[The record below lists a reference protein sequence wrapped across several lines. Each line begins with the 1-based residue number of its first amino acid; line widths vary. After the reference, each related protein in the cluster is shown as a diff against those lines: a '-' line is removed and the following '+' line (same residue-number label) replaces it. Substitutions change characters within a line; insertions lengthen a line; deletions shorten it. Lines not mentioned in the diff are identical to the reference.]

1 MPLEV
6 RNEETVRS
14 GNRWRALVSEGEE
27 SLGTARQ
34 IPIRSSSALSPGR
47 RAVVFAVVSVALLM
61 STLDQTIVATALHAL
76 QHGLGASITW
86 AGWTITIYSLGL
98 VLTLS
103 LAGQLTER
111 FGQRRVFLTSVAV
124 FSMAS
129 LCCGLAGNIYV
140 LVALRFVQAVGGA
153 GFTPSATRIVVEH
166 FGEARDKAV
175 GLFGSFFT
183 TGALIGPLLG
193 GIIVAYW
200 SWRGV
205 FLVNVPIGAA
215 LFVLCWRYVPADR
228 PRATGRSGRLD
239 LPGVGL
245 LGVGLLAAMIGL
257 TYLGDTPPGWVWP
270 FVAVL
275 TVATLSLSAF
285 AWHIHRTR
293 NPLIA
298 PRLIHGRGFGAVNMV
313 NILYGGAGI
322 GLVAL
327 IPLYA
332 VTRYDIGALGSGTL
346 LAAEGAGAI
355 IMSTVGAFVLRR
367 TGYRLPLYWA
377 AVIIAIGMLALAATP
392 VGLPPYGWVAAV
404 AGLVG
409 LGLGWSSPASRN
421 AGLQLVPEQAASL
434 AALRSTGM
442 QVGSIAAI
450 SVATAVIA
458 DSAAPGTTQAWIY
471 VCYAAVLIFC
481 GIPAT
486 ARIPEHRGSW

>member
-1 MPLEV
+1 M
-6 RNEETVRS
+6 
-14 GNRWRALVSEGEE
+14 SEGEVG
-27 SLGTARQ
+27 LGATPRV
-34 IPIRSSSALSPGR
+34 PVPPPSVLSPGR

-86 AGWTITIYSLGL
+86 AGWTITVYSLGL

-103 LAGQLTER
+103 LAGHLTER
-111 FGQRRVFLTSVAV
+111 FGQRRIFLTSVAV
-124 FSMAS
+124 FSIAS
-129 LCCGLAGNIYV
+129 LCCGLASNIYI

-153 GFTPSATRIVVEH
+153 GFTPSATRIVVEY
-166 FGEARDKAV
+166 FGESRDKAV

-215 LFVLCWRYVPADR
+215 LFLLCLRYVPADG
-228 PRATGRSGRLD
+228 PRATGRSRRLD
-239 LPGVGL
+239 MPGVGL

-270 FVAVL
+270 FVAAL
-275 TVATLSLSAF
+275 TVAALSLSAF
-285 AWHIHRTR
+285 GWHIHRAHD
-293 NPLIA
+293 PLIA

-346 LAAEGAGAI
+346 LAAEGAGAT
-355 IMSTVGAFVLRR
+355 IMSTVGAFTLRR

-377 AVIIAIGMLALAATP
+377 AVIIAIGMVALAATP
-392 VGLPPYGWVAAV
+392 VGLPPYGWVAAA

-458 DSAAPGTTQAWIY
+458 GSAAPGTTQAWIY
-471 VCYAAVLIFC
+471 VCYAAVLILG

-486 ARIPEHRGSW
+486 ARIPEHHGSW